1 LNDEENDDYSENEDD
16 DEMVSDEEVEDDS
29 ENENNLNNDMSDLK
43 EDDMSSNDEESLS
56 TTNTDKNKS
65 TKLFAKKLKEK
76 KVLMDEARQQLPYTF
91 IGNVYKGLYIICASS
106 VNLSQNI
113 LHCLCIID
121 GLLSAH
127 CLLTCTKLLYI
138 KCASIF

>member
-1 LNDEENDDYSENEDD
+1 MNDEENDDFSENVDENED

-43 EDDMSSNDEESLS
+43 EDMSSSDEERNTS

-91 IGNVYKGLYIICASS
+91 IGNIYFIKCYISFAHHLFTFPKISYTICVSS
-106 VNLSQNI
+106 I
-113 LHCLCIID
+113 DHCLHI
-121 GLLSAH
+121 
-127 CLLTCTKLLYI
+127 CLPAQNYH
-138 KCASIF
+138 AFIF